1 MTSPAAGGDIL
12 RSSTGPADSRPA
24 GLERGGSGPGHGV
37 AGGDGDDSPPL
48 LVRLEGRQRV
58 LSLQRRRF
66 WRELAFAVAM
76 LSADA
81 LTIAVLFVLLAQL
94 PLVHPGARS
103 AEFVRGLIPPN
114 PPALLRRITSLLFCL
129 MATRTYSSS
138 STVESTHTGRIALAI
153 LLGIVL
159 PRWPEL
165 WSTLIIGRVIL
176 LAAVVGALWLLL
188 VLQRRGMASAL
199 QTFDPNRLDQE
210 HTLLVGIGPQLR
222 TFLAEHVDPSAQ
234 PPAVYELEPSWPGT
248 QQEGWHTLYEEVHRS
263 RADAIILVGPLSDE
277 ALQNVLIAG
286 SSAGCR
292 VFGLRRRPLREMN
305 NPTLIRRGEGP
316 IALLSSPALLG
327 WQLVAKRMLDVSG
340 AIIGMIVFAPVMA
353 ACALL
358 VKLSSPGPILF
369 SQLRVGLG
377 GETFRM
383 LKLRTMVRDAD
394 ARAGEMTGNVYADPQ
409 LFKVAGD
416 PRITRVGRFLRR
428 SSLDEMPQMWN
439 VLRGE
444 MSLVGPRP
452 PLPREVA
459 KYQVRHYVRFE
470 VAPGITGPWQ
480 VSGRNEIT
488 SFEAI
493 VALEQAYIAGWT
505 VWRDLVLL
513 LRTIPAVLSMRG
525 AL

>member
-1 MTSPAAGGDIL
+1 MSLLPDASEAPPPPD
-12 RSSTGPADSRPA
+12 
-24 GLERGGSGPGHGV
+24 
-37 AGGDGDDSPPL
+37 GDGRMVEHSAPIPAL
-48 LVRLEGRQRV
+48 FTRLEGRQRV
-58 LSLQRRRF
+58 LSLQQRRF
-66 WRELAFAVAM
+66 WRELAFSAAI

-81 LTIAVLFVLLAQL
+81 LTIAVVFVFLAQL
-94 PLVHPGARS
+94 PLHVGPTHV
-103 AEFVRGLIPPN
+103 EFVRGLIPPN
-114 PPALLRRITSLLFCL
+114 PAALLRRITLLLFCL
-129 MATRTYSSS
+129 TATRSYNTTDAGEQS
-138 STVESTHTGRIALAI
+138 GRIAVAI
-153 LLGIVL
+153 VLGVVL
-159 PRWPEL
+159 PRWTEL
-165 WSTLIIGRVIL
+165 WSLLILSRTLLIVG
-176 LAAVVGALWLLL
+176 VVLALWLAL
-188 VLQRRGMASAL
+188 VLQRRGMAVAL
-199 QTFDPNRLDQE
+199 QAFDPRRLDQE
-210 HTLLVGIGPQLR
+210 RTLLVGIGQQLR
-222 TFLAEHVDPSAQ
+222 TFLAEHVDETAP
-234 PPAVYELEPSWPGT
+234 PPAVYEIDPEWPGD
-248 QQEGWHTLYEEVHRS
+248 QQEGWHALYEEVHNA
-263 RADAIILVGPLSDE
+263 RADAIILIGPLSDA

-316 IALLSSPALLG
+316 ISLLSSPALLG
-327 WQLVAKRMLDVSG
+327 WQLVAKRTLDVVG
-340 AIIGMIVFAPVMA
+340 ASLGLVVLSPVLAVCA
-353 ACALL
+353 AL
-358 VKLSSPGPILF
+358 VKLSSPGPVIF
-369 SQLRVGLG
+369 RQLRVGLG
-377 GETFRM
+377 GETFLM

-394 ARAGEMTGNVYADPQ
+394 ARAHEVVGANVYTDPQ

-428 SSLDEMPQMWN
+428 SSLDELPQLWN

-459 KYQVRHYVRFE
+459 RYQVRHYVRFE

-488 SFEAI
+488 SFDTVI
-493 VALEQAYIAGWT
+493 ALEQQYITGWT